1 MAGVAA
7 LLERSRRKGAMC
19 AAPLDLVANPI
30 NAVADATV
38 DFIILDPADA
48 DAHQATRFDAMW
60 RMIS

>member
-7 LLERSRRKGAMC
+7 LLERSRKNGAMS
-19 AAPLDLVANPI
+19 AAPLGLVANMLT
-30 NAVADATV
+30 AVAEATV
-38 DFIILDPADA
+38 DFIIFDPANA